1 MILDLN
7 ALSESPEFSC
17 DVCIVGSGAAGL
29 ALASEFRNT
38 RLKIIIAESGGLE
51 PEPSTQALY
60 DVENSGLPHPGST
73 EGRFRI
79 CGGSTTQWGGQAL
92 PLMPHDFERRDWVP
106 HSGWPISYD
115 EVAAYYPRALQFL
128 RVNEMNVDGMNLD
141 AMNFDTDLFQHL
153 GARPPDFDA
162 QRVWYHFSKW
172 SPKPNLREHYLR
184 ELGESERCSL
194 LLHAN
199 VTEIVFNQERTRAES
214 LTVRSLQGNLAKIQ
228 ARDFV
233 LCTGGIE
240 TARLLLTNR
249 KQHPEGIGNEHDLV
263 GRFFQDHPSAMVG
276 WLKTPHPAR
285 AQKLLN
291 VFHKRGL
298 KYSVRCTATAKLQRE
313 RQMLNISMGTTFVE
327 DNNSLQDVKDVYSG
341 LRQRRFDGVMARK
354 LLRAARNPG
363 KSVSPVWHYLAHG
376 RSFAPGARMRI
387 GFTSEQEPNPESRVL
402 LSEKTDALGIP
413 RSNVRWQLSEQ
424 TFRTMR
430 EYAQVL
436 HEEFVRAGIGEIELE
451 EWMRQEEP
459 QWTRHVTDQ
468 FHHIGTARMS
478 SSPHTGVVDEQCR
491 IHGVENLSIGSSA
504 VFPTSGHSNPTLT
517 IIALC
522 LRMADRLKSALS

>member
-1 MILDLN
+1 MIVDFNTDLN
-7 ALSESPEFSC
+7 STTASPEFSC

-38 RLKIIIAESGGLE
+38 RLKIILVESGGLD
-51 PEPSTQALY
+51 PEPATQALY
-60 DVENSGLPHPGST
+60 DVDISGLPHPGST

-115 EVAAYYPRALQFL
+115 AVASYYPRALRFL
-128 RVNEMNVDGMNLD
+128 LVD

-162 QRVWYHFSKW
+162 EHVWYHFSKW

-184 ELGESERCSL
+184 ELGDSERCTL

-199 VTEIVFNQERTRAES
+199 VTEIVLRSQLNQVES
-214 LTVRSLQGNLAKIQ
+214 LAVRSLQGRQ
-228 ARDFV
+228 ATIRARTFV
-233 LCTGGIE
+233 VCVGGIE
-240 TARLLLTNR
+240 TARLLLSNR
-249 KQHPEGIGNEHDLV
+249 KQHPAGIGNEHDLV

-276 WLKTPHPAR
+276 WLKTDHPTR
-285 AQKLLN
+285 AQKSLN

-298 KYSVRCTATAKLQRE
+298 KYSVRCTATAKLQRD

-327 DNNSLQDVKDVYSG
+327 DNNALQDLKDVYSG
-341 LRQRRFDGVMARK
+341 LRQKRFDRVMARK
-354 LLRAARNPG
+354 LLRAARNPE

-387 GFTSEQEPNPESRVL
+387 GFTSEQEPNPESRVM
-402 LSEKTDALGIP
+402 LSDKTDALGIP
-413 RSNVRWQLSEQ
+413 LSNVRWQLTEQ
-424 TFRTMR
+424 TFNTMR
-430 EYAQVL
+430 EYARVL
-436 HEEFVRAGIGEIELE
+436 HEEFIRAGIGEIELD
-451 EWMRQEEP
+451 EWMRQGGS
-459 QWTRHVTDQ
+459 QWTQHVTDQ

-478 SSPHTGVVDEQCR
+478 SSTHTGVVDEQCR

-522 LRMADRLKSALS
+522 LRMADRLKSELS